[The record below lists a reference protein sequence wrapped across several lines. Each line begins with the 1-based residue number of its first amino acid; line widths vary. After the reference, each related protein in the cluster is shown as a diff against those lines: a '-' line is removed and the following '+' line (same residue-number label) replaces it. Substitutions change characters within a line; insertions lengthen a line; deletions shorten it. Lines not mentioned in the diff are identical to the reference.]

1 MRWRELG
8 SFAVIIAVLV
18 GATGGVLAL
27 LIALGITNGT
37 MLGIVGSGVIAAT
50 AWLIER
56 RSF

>member
-1 MRWRELG
+1 MLFRSLG
-8 SFAVIIAVLV
+8 SFAVVV
-18 GATGGVLAL
+18 GLLLGVTGGVLAL

-37 MLGIVGSGVIAAT
+37 ILGIVGSGVIAAT